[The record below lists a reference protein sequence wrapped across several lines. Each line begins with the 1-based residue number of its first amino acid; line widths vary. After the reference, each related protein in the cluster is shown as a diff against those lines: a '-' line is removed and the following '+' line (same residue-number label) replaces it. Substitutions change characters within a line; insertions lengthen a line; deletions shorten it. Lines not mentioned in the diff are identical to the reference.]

1 MTTALKNQIRT
12 LARDSVRK
20 AIEAE
25 FSGIRAS
32 LLPAVS
38 KKEQENIEKLYKKPS
53 RRAVK
58 TLRVTV

>member
-1 MTTALKNQIRT
+1 MTTALKNQIRV

-25 FSGIRAS
+25 FSGIRAA
-32 LLPAVS
+32 LLPVVS
-38 KKEQENIEKLYKKPS
+38 KKEQKSIEKLYKRPS
-53 RRAVK
+53 RRSVR